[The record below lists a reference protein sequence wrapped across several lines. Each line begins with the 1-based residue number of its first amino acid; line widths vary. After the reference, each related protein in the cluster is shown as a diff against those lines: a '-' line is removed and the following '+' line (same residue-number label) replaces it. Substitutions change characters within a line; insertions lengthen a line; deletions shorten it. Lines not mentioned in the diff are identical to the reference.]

1 MAYQI
6 TNEDWELL
14 TQPGYFIIKQKLR
27 VLDDNLLVL
36 KEIEGIIGN
45 INISEN
51 SESDV
56 RKTTSFTMTPTWIS
70 NVEVNEESLIWI
82 NRNLEILIGVLNL
95 RTNEYKWYDQGL
107 YVFTDTSSTYDEV
120 TNQLTVNCSDWWVKL
135 DGTKNGQVGAL
146 TTIILAYEEKPDTG
160 EVVKYNIIREAII
173 ETARELGGIE
183 RYQIDDFGEY
193 YAMPQNNAEYEE
205 YRSKNDLW
213 NTIPYD
219 LEFSAGTN
227 VASILIELRDL
238 YPNYELYF
246 DRDILIGGMI
256 PSNEDDPIIIDNDQ
270 IQSIFIS
277 ENSSTPLNA
286 VRNVCEVWGK
296 VLETDR
302 YADESV
308 VSSSGDTYVVTLDEY
323 DEYMTGDKIAIKAP
337 VTNVDSQKINVN
349 SLGAH
354 IIYDPDTEDAIIAGR
369 MEAGKIYVIQYKRT
383 RVNGEYINKFYLLGC
398 FQCHAI
404 DVLTGIVDV
413 DNPYNGH
420 KYDRTDV
427 VCNNYD
433 ELKQYFKEKHSCDEV
448 TLTIIPDSPFTI
460 QKIGEILDV
469 KQGGEFDKIYS
480 DSLASA
486 RAIYENWKNCRL
498 TDNIS
503 ITTKVIPFL
512 KTNIKVEY
520 KPKNQDETYQYII
533 KSFSNDYEG
542 FKSNIT
548 MMRFYP
554 LYIPDEE

>member
-27 VLDDNLLVL
+27 VLDENLLVL
-36 KEIEGIIGN
+36 KEIEGVIGDV
-45 INISEN
+45 NISEN
-51 SESDV
+51 SESAV
-56 RKTTSFTMTPTWIS
+56 RKTTSFTITPTWIS

-82 NRNLEILIGVLNL
+82 NRNLEIFIGVLNI

-135 DGTKNGQVGAL
+135 DGTKNGQIGAL
-146 TTIILAYEEKPDTG
+146 TTAIPAYEEDSETG
-160 EVVKYNIIREAII
+160 EVLKYNIIREAII
-173 ETARELGGIE
+173 EVAKDLGGIE
-183 RYQIDDFGEY
+183 KYQIDDFGEY
-193 YAMPQNNAEYEE
+193 YAMPQNNEDYEA
-205 YRSKNDLW
+205 YRAKNDLW

-227 VASILIELRDL
+227 VANILIELRDL

-246 DRDILIGGMI
+246 DRDILVGNMI
-256 PSNEDDPIIIDNDQ
+256 PSNEYDIVTIDNDQ
-270 IQSIFIS
+270 IQSVFIS
-277 ENSSTPLNA
+277 ENTTLPLNT
-286 VRNVCEVWGK
+286 VRNVCEVWGQ

-302 YADESV
+302 YADESTV
-308 VSSSGDTYVVTLDEY
+308 VSSGDTYVVTLDDYEEY
-323 DEYMTGDKIAIKAP
+323 STGDKIAIKVP
-337 VTNVDSQKINVN
+337 KTNVAGQKIKVN
-349 SLGAH
+349 SLDTYT
-354 IIYDPDTEDAIIAGR
+354 IYDPDTEEVIVAGR
-369 MEAGKIYVIQYKRT
+369 MEAGKIYVLQYKRT
-383 RVNGEYINKFYLLGC
+383 RVNGEYIHKFYLLGC

-404 DVLTGIVDV
+404 DVLTGTVDA
-413 DNPYNGH
+413 DNPYYGH

-427 VCNNYD
+427 TCTSYE
-433 ELKQYFKEKHSCDEV
+433 ELKTYFKEKHNCDEV
-448 TLTIIPDSPFTI
+448 TLTIVPDSPFTI

-469 KQGGEFDKIYS
+469 KQGGEYDKIYS

-498 TDNIS
+498 TDNVS

-520 KPKNQDETYQYII
+520 KPKNQDEVYQYII
-533 KSFSNDYEG
+533 KSFSNDYEN
-542 FKSNIT
+542 FTSNIT

-554 LYIPDEE
+554 LYIPD